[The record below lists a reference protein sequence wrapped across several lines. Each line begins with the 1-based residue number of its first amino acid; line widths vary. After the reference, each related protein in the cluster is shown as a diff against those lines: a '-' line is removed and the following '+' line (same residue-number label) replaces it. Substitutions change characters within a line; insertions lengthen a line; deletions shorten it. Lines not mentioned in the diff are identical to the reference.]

1 MLPVVVCEEDRA
13 LRARWLSALE
23 ALARQRYPLLR
34 YEALPGGTRE
44 LTRALEAESGIML
57 VILAVTEAVDE
68 GVRLFASV
76 MERNRDNYVLLCLHD
91 AARLTAVLSR
101 CMRPAGILLSPF
113 DEDGMLA
120 SLDRVLRDYTAL
132 YAEESR
138 ESYMTV
144 TSGKTLRRIA
154 YRDIEYFEAQDKL
167 LNICTRRYVAS
178 VRASLNAVEKELP
191 PQFIRCHRSYIVNR
205 ACVERLD
212 MPAMTLYLSSGERLP
227 VSRSCKEAL
236 REGLRAEGKA

>member
-13 LRARWLSALE
+13 LRARWLSALA

-91 AARLTAVLSR
+91 AARLNAVLSR
-101 CMRPAGILLSPF
+101 CMRPAGILADAGIDAIVAVGMGMRPMQGFAAAGITVLHDAESPTVGAAA
-113 DEDGMLA
+113 E
-120 SLDRVLRDYTAL
+120 RVA
-132 YAEESR
+132 A
-138 ESYMTV
+138 
-144 TSGKTLRRIA
+144 GQP
-154 YRDIEYFEAQDKL
+154 EAMGPEH
-167 LNICTRRYVAS
+167 A
-178 VRASLNAVEKELP
+178 
-191 PQFIRCHRSYIVNR
+191 CHH
-205 ACVERLD
+205 
-212 MPAMTLYLSSGERLP
+212 
-227 VSRSCKEAL
+227 
-236 REGLRAEGKA
+236 